1 MHPQIKEVSDT
12 GLLVTHY
19 KNDNIYPLLPLLSQE
34 FPNWKIDKIKN
45 YVKLVISK
53 NNNVAGMLVAQ
64 NEAAY
69 NVGLLVY
76 TFQSTNSKSSNKNKK
91 DDFMDGLVIENLVAS
106 SPILQKQVF
115 FILVESVI
123 KMAKKN
129 NCEFVE
135 LPKFDETYELIKQ
148 KYQKQISN
156 INNFRPIIRFAQ

>member
-1 MHPQIKEVSDT
+1 MHPQIKEVNYT
-12 GLLVTHY
+12 GLSITHY
-19 KNDNIYPLLPLLSQE
+19 KSDNIYPLLPLLSQE
-34 FPNWKIDKIKN
+34 FPNWTIDKIKN
-45 YVKLVISK
+45 YVKLVITK
-53 NNNVAGMLVAQ
+53 NHDVAGMLVAQ

-91 DDFMDGLVIENLVAS
+91 DDFMDGLVIENLIAS

-115 FILVESVI
+115 FILIESVI

-148 KYQKQISN
+148 KYQKQISDSN
-156 INNFRPIIRFAQ
+156 SFRVIIELD